1 MTGIGIPPFDPGT
14 VGTAADGSIWPGVVA
29 AVVLAIVFGAAI
41 WTYLRT
47 RPARVQP
54 HRAESELP
62 RAA

>member
-14 VGTAADGSIWPGVVA
+14 VGAESSIWPGIVA
-29 AVVLAIVFGAAI
+29 AIVLVAVLGAAI

-54 HRAESELP
+54 HEAESELP